1 MKNANKVILLCM
13 LFYIQS
19 IADEFVYNGVY
30 SVAQILSSSCDNC
43 LFDVPAEFMEEKV
56 ICNFSGKSSED
67 VYKYVQSA
75 MNGRGWRV
83 TKTKNKITARQKE
96 EQTQAAFID
105 HAGNVQIV
113 DSKFLNLYK
122 LADSIQ
128 TKIKDSLVYMEKYKQ
143 DSLHNVVQD
152 SLNNVKQKPLRKFE
166 LHFVQMD
173 KNFCRRMG
181 ATWPELLAN
190 GNLRGKLKLFD
201 DWEIKALEL
210 NDTSFIRRKVTLSLD
225 SVGVVSWGNE
235 TQELERTY
243 TENGII
249 TQDYKYRQYGI
260 TATLY
265 VLDSTYKLEYV
276 VRNNDDLH
284 TNFTGTTKGLFT
296 DTLELTG
303 ELQKHVT
310 RVSGLPFLSSVP
322 VVGNLFK
329 SENVELVQ
337 SVYFVYALPAKVNA
351 NSQTK

>member
-1 MKNANKVILLCM
+1 MKNANKIILLCM
-13 LFYIQS
+13 YLCIQS
-19 IADEFVYNGVY
+19 IADDYVYNGVY
-30 SVAQILSSSCDNC
+30 SVAQILSSSCQNC
-43 LFDVPAEFMEEKV
+43 LFDVPAEFMEEKL
-56 ICNFSGKSSED
+56 ICNVSGGTSED
-67 VYKYVQSA
+67 VFKYVQSA

-105 HAGNVQIV
+105 RNGNVQIV
-113 DSKFLNLYK
+113 DTKFLNTYK

-128 TKIKDSLVYMEKYKQ
+128 TKIKDSLAYMEKYKQ
-143 DSLHNVVQD
+143 DSLQKFVRD
-152 SLNNVKQKPLRKFE
+152 SLDNIKQKPLKRFE
-166 LHFVQMD
+166 LQFVQMD
-173 KNFCRRMG
+173 KNFARRMG
-181 ATWPELLAN
+181 VKWPEVIAV
-190 GNLRGKLKLFD
+190 GNLRGKLELFD
-201 DWEIKALEL
+201 TWEARALEL

-243 TENGII
+243 NDNGIV

-260 TATLY
+260 TATIS

-303 ELQKHVT
+303 ELQKHVVHT
-310 RVSGLPFLSSVP
+310 TGLPFLSSIP
-322 VVGNLFK
+322 LLGNLFRVD
-329 SENVELVQ
+329 NAELVR
-337 SVYFVYALPAKVNA
+337 SVYFVYAIP
-351 NSQTK
+351 Q